1 MVAFKYPMRHE
12 PLGRSLRFH
21 LFCSLAESQGLSL
34 RAHVCDQHV
43 MMGADGIQGLTE
55 CDEITGNELRA
66 LVNHLIKGML
76 AIGPRLTPVNGGGL
90 MRHSLSLDRDLLAI
104 ALHGQLL
111 KVRGKSLQVLFVGQ
125 HGHGLGTEELVVPNC

>member
-1 MVAFKYPMRHE
+1 MLVERDQRAQRLGCEALGEDEVGRTVAFKYPMRHK

-21 LFCSLAESQGLSL
+21 LFWILAESQGLSL
-34 RAHVCDQHV
+34 GAHVCDQHV
-43 MMGADGIQGLTE
+43 MMRADGIQGLTE

-76 AIGPRLTPVNGGGL
+76 AIGPNGGGL

-104 ALHGQLL
+104 ALHGQL
-111 KVRGKSLQVLFVGQ
+111 
-125 HGHGLGTEELVVPNC
+125 

>member
-1 MVAFKYPMRHE
+1 MMR
-12 PLGRSLRFH
+12 
-21 LFCSLAESQGLSL
+21 
-34 RAHVCDQHV
+34 
-43 MMGADGIQGLTE
+43 ADGIQGLTE
-55 CDEITGNELRA
+55 GDEITGNELRA

-125 HGHGLGTEELVVPNC
+125 HSHGLGTEEIVVPNC